1 MGFMKKT
8 AKKIIDFKKQG
19 KKITALTAYD
29 YSTAKYFDKAG
40 VDIIL
45 VGDSLA
51 QVALG
56 YGSTTQVSTDEMLVF
71 TKAVARGVESA
82 LVVADMPFMSYH
94 ISIEEGIKN
103 AGRFIQNGAQAVK
116 IEGASPYIIQLV
128 SRLTQNGIPVMG
140 HLGFTPQYINT
151 IGGYFVSGKD
161 TQATLEILQ
170 MAQALEKAGAFSVVL
185 EMVPAESS
193 KFITE
198 RLNIPTIGIGGGR
211 YCDGQILVSD
221 DILGKY
227 DNFCPK
233 FARQYSSL
241 KDIIYNVARAYCN
254 DVEKGNFPSISESFT
269 LDNEEAQK
277 LENYTQN

>member
-1 MGFMKKT
+1 MKKT
-8 AKKIIDFKKQG
+8 AKKITEFKRQG

-29 YSTAKYFDKAG
+29 YSSAKYFDMAG

-56 YGSTTQVSTDEMLVF
+56 YGSTTEVTLEEMLVF
-71 TKAVARGVESA
+71 TKAVSRGVQNA
-82 LVVADMPFMSYH
+82 LVVADMPFMSYQ
-94 ISIEEGIKN
+94 ISIEEAIKN
-103 AGRFIQNGAQAVK
+103 AGRFIQAGAQAVK
-116 IEGASPYIIQLV
+116 IEGASPYIIEIIT
-128 SRLTQNGIPVMG
+128 RITQSGIPVMG

-151 IGGYFVSGKD
+151 IGGHYVSGKSVE
-161 TQATLEILQ
+161 TTIELTA
-170 MAQALEKAGAFSVVL
+170 MARNLEKAGAFSVVL
-185 EMVPAESS
+185 EMVPQESS
-193 KFITE
+193 KFITKKI
-198 RLNIPTIGIGGGR
+198 NIPTIGIGGGKF
-211 YCDGQILVSD
+211 CDGQILVSD

-241 KDIIYNVARAYCN
+241 KDIIFNVAKAYCS
-254 DVEKGNFPSISESFT
+254 DVEKGNFPSVAESFT

-277 LENYTQN
+277 LENYS

>member
-1 MGFMKKT
+1 MKKT
-8 AKKIIDFKKQG
+8 AKKIIEFKKQG

-29 YSTAKYFDKAG
+29 YSSAKYFDMAG

-56 YGSTTQVSTDEMLVF
+56 YGSTTEVTLEEMLVF
-71 TKAVARGVESA
+71 TKAVSRGVQNA
-82 LVVADMPFMSYH
+82 LVVADMPFMSYQ
-94 ISIEEGIKN
+94 ISIEEAIKN
-103 AGRFIQNGAQAVK
+103 AGRFIQAGAQAVK
-116 IEGASPYIIQLV
+116 IEGASPYIIEIIT
-128 SRLTQNGIPVMG
+128 RITQSGIPVMG

-151 IGGYFVSGKD
+151 IGGHYVSGKSVE
-161 TQATLEILQ
+161 TTIELTA
-170 MAQALEKAGAFSVVL
+170 MARNLEKAGAFSVVL
-185 EMVPAESS
+185 EMVPQESS
-193 KFITE
+193 KFITKKI
-198 RLNIPTIGIGGGR
+198 NIPTIGIGGGKF
-211 YCDGQILVSD
+211 CDGQILVSD

-241 KDIIYNVARAYCN
+241 KDIIFNVAKAYCS
-254 DVEKGNFPSISESFT
+254 DVEKGIFPSVAESFT

-277 LENYTQN
+277 LENYS